1 MNSDTKT
8 YNYGENTMTNN
19 YFSTNNY
26 AIANKIPHCPVI
38 LVLDTSHS
46 MWGKGLADLKH
57 SLQAFFDKIGQENN
71 FSEFIDIAA
80 VSMGDNLG
88 MIEEFTPFQLSTLPA
103 LNIRPKGDTPLGA
116 ALDLAMQKLEAQLA
130 HYQTGNI
137 KSVTP
142 QMIVLSDGKSSD
154 DHSFAVNRL
163 NAMVKSGRLLCRTIA
178 LGDSPDMR
186 ILNQIG
192 ATVIANDNSMPEA
205 FADAGEMVS
214 QVYEE
219 EIPEVIMGNP
229 VAEQIPC
236 GTEYIIDGAN
246 VLYSGRKDPSLR
258 RIIALSR
265 EFMQKSIPFRIIFD
279 ATTPHRHLKHKWE
292 KQYYEKLFRDYP
304 EHFYQAPA
312 GHKADDFIL
321 QYTAAKPECVIITQD
336 LYRDYRDRYREAR
349 RRVIGVMDLN
359 DILLLP
365 EINMNIKVDKN
376 TIY

>member
-8 YNYGENTMTNN
+8 YNHGENTM
-19 YFSTNNY
+19 TNNY

-57 SLQAFFDKIGQENN
+57 SLQAFFEKIGQEAN
-71 FSEFIDIAA
+71 FPELIDIAA

-88 MIEEFTPFQLSTLPA
+88 MLEEFTPFQLSTLPT

-163 NAMVKSGRLLCRTIA
+163 NAMVKSGRLLCRAIA

-205 FADAGEMVS
+205 FANAGEMVS

-219 EIPEVIMGNP
+219 EIPEVIMENP
-229 VAEQIPC
+229 VTEQI
-236 GTEYIIDGAN
+236 
-246 VLYSGRKDPSLR
+246 SGFTAVK
-258 RIIALSR
+258 LS
-265 EFMQKSIPFRIIFD
+265 
-279 ATTPHRHLKHKWE
+279 
-292 KQYYEKLFRDYP
+292 
-304 EHFYQAPA
+304 
-312 GHKADDFIL
+312 
-321 QYTAAKPECVIITQD
+321 V
-336 LYRDYRDRYREAR
+336 
-349 RRVIGVMDLN
+349 
-359 DILLLP
+359 
-365 EINMNIKVDKN
+365 
-376 TIY
+376 

>member
-8 YNYGENTMTNN
+8 YNHGENTMTNN

-46 MWGKGLADLKH
+46 MWGKGLTDLKH

-88 MIEEFTPFQLSTLPA
+88 MIEEFTPFQLSTLPT

-116 ALDLAMQKLEAQLA
+116 ALELALQKLEAQLA

-236 GTEYIIDGAN
+236 GTEYVIDGTN
-246 VLYSGRKDPSLR
+246 VLYCCRKDPSLH
-258 RIIALSR
+258 RIIALTR
-265 EFMQKSIPFRIIFD
+265 VFMQKSIPFRVIFD
-279 ATTPHRHLKHKWE
+279 ATTPHCHLRCKWE
-292 KQYYEKLFRDYP
+292 KRFYEKLFRDYP
-304 EHFYQAPA
+304 ENFYQAPA
-312 GHKADDFIL
+312 GCKADDFIL
-321 QYTAAKPECVIITQD
+321 QYTEAKPECVIITQD
-336 LYRDYRDRYREAR
+336 LYRQYRDSYSEAR
-349 RRVIGVMDLN
+349 TRVIRGMDIN
-359 DILLLP
+359 DILVFP
-365 EINMNIKVDKN
+365 GIHMNIKVDKN
-376 TIY
+376 IIC

>member
-8 YNYGENTMTNN
+8 YNHGENTMTDN

-88 MIEEFTPFQLSTLPA
+88 MLEEFTPFQLSTLPT

-154 DHSFAVNRL
+154 DHSFAVSRL

-219 EIPEVIMGNP
+219 EIPEVIMKNP
-229 VAEQIPC
+229 VTEPIPR
-236 GTEYIIDGAN
+236 GTEYIIDGTN
-246 VLYSGRKDPSLR
+246 ILYSGQKEPSLC

-265 EFMQKSIPFRIIFD
+265 AFMQKSIPFRVIFD
-279 ATTPHRHLKHKWE
+279 ATTPHRHLKTKME
-292 KQYYEKLFRDYP
+292 QRFYEKMLRNYP
-304 EHFYQAPA
+304 DHFYQASA
-312 GHKADDFIL
+312 GLKADDFIL
-321 QYTAAKPECVIITQD
+321 QYTATKPECVIITQD
-336 LYRDYRDRYREAR
+336 LYRDYRDRYNEAR
-349 RRVIGVMDLN
+349 TRVIRVMDFN
-359 DILLLP
+359 DTLLLP
-365 EINMNIKVDKN
+365 EINMSVKVDKN
-376 TIY
+376 IIY